1 MQTLKQTPEQL
12 AKSQAAFEAH
22 YLGYHN
28 IANEDFSKTDGL
40 YNFSYLHRDFEKWRA
55 AEAFGRKQALED
67 VIAEVQVFEAGGS
80 NVAVVAARIGNKLK
94 GLLND

>member
-1 MQTLKQTPEQL
+1 MTTQPTPEQL

-28 IANEDFSKTDGL
+28 MTNDDFSKTDGL

-67 VIAEVQVFEAGGS
+67 VAEGFIKQKSWLRDYAY
-80 NVAVVAARIGNKLK
+80 VVVEHAAEEGATE
-94 GLLND
+94 